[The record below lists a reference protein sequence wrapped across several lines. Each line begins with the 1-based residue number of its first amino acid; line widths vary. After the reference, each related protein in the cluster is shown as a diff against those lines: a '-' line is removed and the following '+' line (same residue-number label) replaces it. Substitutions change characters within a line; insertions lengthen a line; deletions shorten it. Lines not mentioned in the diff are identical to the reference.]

1 MKPEFTVIENVPCWA
16 ATYFVNADSSGMNEE
31 DLALCIA
38 YEKELAVDGLRLVCP
53 IEGTRNEFCA
63 YPAFG
68 LACDTENWTAERIKP
83 EPAV

>member
-38 YEKELAVDGLRLVCP
+38 YEKELATRGLRLVCP
-53 IEGTRNEFCA
+53 IDGTRNEFCA
-63 YPAFG
+63 YPTFG

>member
-1 MKPEFTVIENVPCWA
+1 MKPEFTTVENVPCWA

-31 DLALCIA
+31 DLAMCVA
-38 YEKELAVDGLRLVCP
+38 YEEKLAARGLRLVCP

-63 YPAFG
+63 NPAFG
-68 LACDTENWTAERIKP
+68 LACDVEDWEAERTGP